1 MGGLPLFSSFPVS
14 LHMCGVGS
22 ADSWNITGD
31 SRKVNKVGAN
41 AAALASLTPA
51 SFEGD
56 EKWSLAASFGHYEGQ
71 TAGAVGAFYKP
82 AENVML
88 NLRGSFASGE
98 NMFGGGVAVSLSKGD
113 VPGVTKRQLAT
124 KVNRLEQTHEQDRN
138 QIAQLNQHIV
148 QQDERIA
155 ELENLVQNMAKQMK
169 AGK

>member
-88 NLRGSFASGE
+88 NLRGSFASTISSS
-98 NMFGGGVAVSLSKGD
+98 AVS
-113 VPGVTKRQLAT
+113 QA
-124 KVNRLEQTHEQDRN
+124 
-138 QIAQLNQHIV
+138 IAF
-148 QQDERIA
+148 
-155 ELENLVQNMAKQMK
+155 
-169 AGK
+169 